1 MTWRIQLPQSTI
13 RRVDLL
19 TNSTSIVAVWT
30 QADHVHYYDQRNGKS
45 LGERVVESL
54 AAVDHEDERWRTFV
68 KGLRAP
74 NDAYLPYVRTSG
86 VAIMTTEDG
95 NIRLY
100 QKTDDN
106 ALTIE
111 IGGKEYP
118 LEIEPGARFVA
129 LDMDLTL
136 GLVAALDTQGRL
148 HVYQQRIRV
157 GIFDLGL
164 SLDNEYTP
172 AVLVPDGGK
181 QLVVSDGKQIVVA
194 DTGGKILCRMELHY
208 PLGLSAVSPDGKTLM
223 TSDADTGVL
232 RAYSTEELSPTH
244 QRFAIDLAADAR
256 RLNPA
261 AGLQPG
267 NFVPSTLAINN
278 RGVVAFGLVGLLC
291 VTSLSKMKAIPASTP
306 G

>member
-13 RRVDLL
+13 RRVNLL
-19 TNSTSIVAVWT
+19 TNSTSIVAVWS
-30 QADHVHYYDQRNGKS
+30 QADHVHFFDQRNGKA

-54 AAVDHEDERWRTFV
+54 TSVEHEDERWRTFL
-68 KGLRAP
+68 KSLRAP

-86 VAIMTTEDG
+86 ITIMTTADG

-100 QKTDDN
+100 QKANDDSL
-106 ALTIE
+106 AIE
-111 IGGKEYP
+111 IGGKEYL
-118 LEIEPGARFVA
+118 LEIEPGARFLT

-136 GLVAALDTQGRL
+136 GLIAALDTHGRL

-164 SLDNEYTP
+164 SLDDEYTP
-172 AVLVPDGGK
+172 TILVPDGGK
-181 QLVVSDGKQIVVA
+181 QLFVTDGKQIVVS

-208 PLGLSAVSPDGKTLM
+208 PLGLSAVTPDGKTLM

-261 AGLQPG
+261 AALQPG